1 MRSMRLHLVAAFL
14 VTVLPL
20 LSTAMAD
27 DQDRAREDVAAGRI
41 LPLATIV
48 ERATGQFGGTILDA
62 EYECD
67 DDDHGDRNRLPRR
80 RYELKLLTVD
90 GRILELDYDAATGEL
105 IGERGRRREHHRWRH
120 GRPDDE

>member
-1 MRSMRLHLVAAFL
+1 MRSVRFQLIAAVLVAL
-14 VTVLPL
+14 LPWI
-20 LSTAMAD
+20 STAVAD

-41 LPLATIV
+41 MPLAAII
-48 ERATGQFGGTILDA
+48 ERATRQFGGTILDA

-67 DDDHGDRNRLPRR
+67 DDDHGDRGPLPRH

-90 GRILELDYDAATGEL
+90 GRILELDYDAVTGEL
-105 IGERGRRREHHRWRH
+105 IGQRGRRRDHHRWRH

>member
-1 MRSMRLHLVAAFL
+1 MVAAL
-14 VTVLPL
+14 RLI
-20 LSTAMAD
+20 STAVAD

-62 EYECD
+62 EYECED
-67 DDDHGDRNRLPRR
+67 DGPGDRGRSSSR

-90 GRILELDYDAATGEL
+90 GRILELDYDAVTGEL
-105 IGERGRRREHHRWRH
+105 ISQRGRRREQHRWQH
-120 GRPDDE
+120 GRVEE